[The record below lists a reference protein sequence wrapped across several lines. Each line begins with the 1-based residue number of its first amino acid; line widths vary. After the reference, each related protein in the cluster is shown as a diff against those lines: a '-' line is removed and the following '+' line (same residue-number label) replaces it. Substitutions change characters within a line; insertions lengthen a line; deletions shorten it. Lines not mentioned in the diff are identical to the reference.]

1 MNTKS
6 QISNFKKSLFFLMG
20 ILVAVFVIAQEVI
33 DYHCTKIS
41 ADIENTDSDDK
52 ADNGDQEVVYE
63 YTCELAMPS
72 AVVELQAFVPVF
84 ICSVIRESEENVE
97 PYQIVPLYASPLYIN
112 LFRQI
117 ISPNAP

>member
-20 ILVAVFVIAQEVI
+20 ILVAVFVVAQEVI

-41 ADIENTDSDDK
+41 ADIENADSEDK
-52 ADNGDQEVVYE
+52 ADNGDQEEVYE

>member
-20 ILVAVFVIAQEVI
+20 ILVAVFVVAQEVI
-33 DYHCTKIS
+33 DYHCTKIT
-41 ADIENTDSDDK
+41 ADIENAESDNQ
-52 ADNGDQEVVYE
+52 ADNDDRDLVYE
-63 YTCELAMPS
+63 YSCELAMPS

-84 ICSVIRESEENVE
+84 ICSVIRESEENVV
-97 PYQIVPLYASPLYIN
+97 PYQSVSLYTSPLYIN

>member
-1 MNTKS
+1 MNSKS

-20 ILVAVFVIAQEVI
+20 ILVAVFVVAQEVI

-41 ADIENTDSDDK
+41 AAIENAESDDK
-52 ADNGDQEVVYE
+52 ADNGDQELVYE

-84 ICSVIRESEENVE
+84 ICSVIRESEENVV
-97 PYQIVPLYASPLYIN
+97 PYQTVSLYASPLYIN

>member
-6 QISNFKKSLFFLMG
+6 QISSFKKSLFFVMG
-20 ILVAVFVIAQEVI
+20 ILVAVFVVAQEVI
-33 DYHCTKIS
+33 DYHCVKIS
-41 ADIENTDSDDK
+41 ADIENAESEDT
-52 ADNGDQEVVYE
+52 AENGDQKVVYE

-72 AVVELQAFVPVF
+72 STVELQAFVPVF
-84 ICSVIRESEENVE
+84 ICSVIRESEENVV
-97 PYQIVPLYASPLYIN
+97 PYQTVALSASPLYIN

>member
-20 ILVAVFVIAQEVI
+20 ILVAVFVVAQEVI

-52 ADNGDQEVVYE
+52 ADNGDQEVVYD